1 MRHSYA
7 ILARFMREFCARK
20 KLVSRRHARA
30 KPAGGRGGCGR
41 RAGTGSGERRA
52 PSAGTHAQGGHSQG
66 RGQGWR
72 RAQGRHGSGERGKPR
87 AGTHAQGGHS
97 QGRGE
102 SRGGGQMRARPQ
114 AWRKFLFAGRKHGGA
129 RGLRACRE
137 NKFWGQ
143 TEKQFYNRQ
152 TFLRPQNLFSLHAGK
167 KGRIKSRA
175 MLAPRK

>member
-102 SRGGGQMRARPQ
+102 SRGGGHARASAGMAQIFFYLRGASMARLLMRP
-114 AWRKFLFAGRKHGGA
+114 FLP
-129 RGLRACRE
+129 ACRE
-137 NKFWGQ
+137 NKFWGL
-143 TEKQFYNRQ
+143 KNVCR
-152 TFLRPQNLFSLHAGK
+152 L
-167 KGRIKSRA
+167 
-175 MLAPRK
+175 